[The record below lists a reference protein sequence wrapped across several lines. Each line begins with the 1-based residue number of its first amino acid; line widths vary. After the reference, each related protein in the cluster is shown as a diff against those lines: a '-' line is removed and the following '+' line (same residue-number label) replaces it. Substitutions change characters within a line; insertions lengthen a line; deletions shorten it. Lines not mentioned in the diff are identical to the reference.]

1 MSQRPH
7 LVCDRLG
14 VDPLQKD
21 CFIRNRGTVVS
32 VVMEVEGLLVVDHHY
47 LWVVW
52 IDSKFCIHYVITELG
67 HHLMENLFDVHIFT
81 LMKILDILRS
91 MTYRWSKKREN

>member
-52 IDSKFCIHYVITELG
+52 IDSKFCSHDVFIELG
-67 HHLMENLFDVHIFT
+67 HHLLNKYFGVNIFT
-81 LMKILDILRS
+81 LMKSIDILKLHDIP
-91 MTYRWSKKREN
+91 WVQ